1 MLILQKV
8 LLGILKEMSKKTLK
22 EITILGQVIEPG
34 KSYQI
39 KIDIARLHTRTK
51 IEVPVI
57 ITRAK
62 KDGPCVLLSAGIH
75 GNEVNGVEIVRQMV
89 SNKFNIPDA
98 GMIICVPVLNV
109 FGFLIK
115 KRQFPDGKD
124 LNRFFPGSKSG
135 SLASKFAYVFM
146 NEIVVHADYC
156 IDYHTGGDD
165 RFNYSQVRISNDDA
179 DTLKL
184 AQVFGAKFIKYSSHR
199 EKSYREAA
207 TGLGKKV
214 LLFEGGKSLDL
225 DRQVTHSGITGAL
238 NVLDYL
244 GVKQFP
250 KDYDSYKERAKQV
263 VFEDSIWVRAK
274 YSGMYRS
281 VIRNGA
287 KITKGD
293 IIGLITD
300 PYGFFE
306 RKVKASKT
314 GYIICLNHSP
324 IVNQGDAIAH
334 IAITPTSK
342 NKV

>member
-1 MLILQKV
+1 
-8 LLGILKEMSKKTLK
+8 MSTTTLK
-22 EITILGQVIEPG
+22 EITILGQKIEPG

-57 ITRAK
+57 INRAK
-62 KDGPCVLLSAGIH
+62 KDGPCVLISAGIH
-75 GNEVNGVEIVRQMV
+75 GDEVNGVEIVRQLV
-89 SNKFNIPDA
+89 SNKYNVPDA

-124 LNRFFPGSKSG
+124 LNRFFPGTKIG
-135 SLASKFAYVFM
+135 SLASKFAHVFM

-165 RFNYSQVRISNDDA
+165 RFNYSQIRISNDDNN
-179 DTLKL
+179 LLEL
-184 AQVFGAKFIKYSSHR
+184 AKVFDAKFIKYSSHR

-207 TGLGKKV
+207 TKLGKKV
-214 LLFEGGKSLDL
+214 LLFEGGKSLGL
-225 DRQVTHSGITGAL
+225 DRQVTYSGITGAL
-238 NVLDYL
+238 NVLDHI
-244 GVKQFP
+244 GVKKFP
-250 KDYDSYKERAKQV
+250 KDYESHKKDVEQV
-263 VFEDSIWVRAK
+263 IFEESIWVRAN

-281 VIRNGA
+281 VVRNGS
-287 KITKGD
+287 KINKGD

-314 GYIICLNHSP
+314 GYVICLNHSP

-334 IAITPTSK
+334 IAITT
-342 NKV
+342 VA